1 MEDSMKLGFLSKIFE
16 GALSIEKTYNACDKA
31 INQLRQHNENIKQME
46 ENGED
51 VNSLSAAEKSAL
63 DEVVNNAITK
73 ATQLLN
79 KESERNWPGVF
90 REMHRNLG
98 TIYLEQHEYD
108 KAREK
113 CEQLKNYGEVGRLDA
128 EDLLQR
134 VEDRETGKT
143 DEATESADSDI
154 PATER

>member
-1 MEDSMKLGFLSKIFE
+1 MKLGFLSKIFE

-31 INQLRQHNENIKQME
+31 INQLREHNEKIKQME

-51 VNSLSAAEKSAL
+51 APSLSEAEKSAL

-73 ATQLLN
+73 ATQLLS

-98 TIYLEQHEYD
+98 TIYLEQHEYE

-113 CEQLKNYGEVGRLDA
+113 CELLKNYGEVGRLDA

-134 VEDRETGKT
+134 VEDRESGKT
-143 DEATESADSDI
+143 DAEGADAQSDI
-154 PATER
+154 PVTER

>member
-1 MEDSMKLGFLSKIFE
+1 MKLGFLSKIFE
-16 GALSIEKTYNACDKA
+16 GALSIEKTYNDCDKA
-31 INQLRQHNENIKQME
+31 INQLRENNEKIKQME

-51 VNSLSAAEKSAL
+51 VNSLPETEKSAL
-63 DEVVNNAITK
+63 DEVVNNAIAK
-73 ATQLLN
+73 ATQLLS
-79 KESERNWPGVF
+79 KESARNWPGVF

-113 CEQLKNYGEVGRLDA
+113 CEQLKKYGEVGRLDA

-134 VEDRETGKT
+134 VQDGEAGKT
-143 DEATESADSDI
+143 DTAGDTAESGI

>member
-1 MEDSMKLGFLSKIFE
+1 MKLGFLSKIFE
-16 GALSIEKTYNACDKA
+16 GALSIEKTYNECDKA
-31 INQLRQHNENIKQME
+31 INQLRQHNDKIKQME

-51 VNSLSAAEKSAL
+51 VNSLPEAEKSAL
-63 DEVVNNAITK
+63 DEVVNNAIAK
-73 ATQLLN
+73 ATQLLS

-113 CEQLKNYGEVGRLDA
+113 CEQLKKYGEVGRLDA

-134 VEDRETGKT
+134 VEDSESGKI
-143 DEATESADSDI
+143 DSASQTAGSDV

>member
-1 MEDSMKLGFLSKIFE
+1 MKLGFLSKIFE
-16 GALSIEKTYNACDKA
+16 GALSIEKTYNDCDKA
-31 INQLRQHNENIKQME
+31 INQLREHNEKIQQME

-51 VNSLSAAEKSAL
+51 VNSLPEAEKSAL
-63 DEVVNNAITK
+63 DEVVNNAIAK
-73 ATQLLN
+73 ATQLLS
-79 KESERNWPGVF
+79 KESARNWPGVF

-113 CEQLKNYGEVGRLDA
+113 CEQLKKYGEVGRLDA

-134 VEDRETGKT
+134 VQDIEAGKT
-143 DEATESADSDI
+143 DTAGDTAESDI

>member
-1 MEDSMKLGFLSKIFE
+1 MKLGFLSKIFE
-16 GALSIEKTYNACDKA
+16 GALSIEKTYNDCDKA
-31 INQLRQHNENIKQME
+31 INQLREHNEKIQQME

-51 VNSLSAAEKSAL
+51 VNSLPEAEKSAL
-63 DEVVNNAITK
+63 DEVVNNAIAK
-73 ATQLLN
+73 ATQLLS
-79 KESERNWPGVF
+79 KESARNWPGVF

-113 CEQLKNYGEVGRLDA
+113 CEQLKKYGEVGRLDA
-128 EDLLQR
+128 EELMER
-134 VEDRETGKT
+134 VQDGEAGKT
-143 DEATESADSDI
+143 DTAGDTAESDI

>member
-1 MEDSMKLGFLSKIFE
+1 MKLGFLSKIFE

-51 VNSLSAAEKSAL
+51 VNSLPAAEKSAL

-143 DEATESADSDI
+143 NEATESAESDI

>member
-1 MEDSMKLGFLSKIFE
+1 MKLGFLSKIFE
-16 GALSIEKTYNACDKA
+16 GALSIEKTYNDCDKA
-31 INQLRQHNENIKQME
+31 INQLREHNKKIQQME

-51 VNSLSAAEKSAL
+51 VNSLPEAEKSAL
-63 DEVVNNAITK
+63 DEVVNNAIAK
-73 ATQLLN
+73 ATQLLS
-79 KESERNWPGVF
+79 KESARNWPGVF

-113 CEQLKNYGEVGRLDA
+113 CEQLKKYGEVGRLDA

-134 VEDRETGKT
+134 VQDGEAGKT
-143 DEATESADSDI
+143 DTAGDTAESDI

>member
-1 MEDSMKLGFLSKIFE
+1 MKLGFLSKIFE

-51 VNSLSAAEKSAL
+51 VNSLPAAEKSAL

-143 DEATESADSDI
+143 DEATESAESDI

>member
-1 MEDSMKLGFLSKIFE
+1 MKLGFLSKIFE

-51 VNSLSAAEKSAL
+51 INSLPAAEKSAL

-113 CEQLKNYGEVGRLDA
+113 CDQLKNYGEVGRLDA

-143 DEATESADSDI
+143 DEATESAESDI

>member
-1 MEDSMKLGFLSKIFE
+1 MKLGFLSKIFE
-16 GALSIEKTYNACDKA
+16 GALSIEKTYNVCDKA
-31 INQLRQHNENIKQME
+31 INQLRQHNEKIKQME
-46 ENGED
+46 DNGED
-51 VNSLSAAEKSAL
+51 VNSVPEAERSAL
-63 DEVVNNAITK
+63 DEVVNEAIAK
-73 ATQLLN
+73 ATQLLG
-79 KESERNWPGVF
+79 KESDRNWPGVF

-113 CEQLKNYGEVGRLDA
+113 CEQLKKYGEVGRLDA

-134 VEDRETGKT
+134 VEERESGKT
-143 DEATESADSDI
+143 DAAGETAHSDI

>member
-1 MEDSMKLGFLSKIFE
+1 MKLGFLSKLFE
-16 GALSIEKTYNACDKA
+16 GALSIEKTYNDCDKA
-31 INQLRQHNENIKQME
+31 INQLRQHNEKIKQMS

-51 VNSLSAAEKSAL
+51 VSSVPEAEKTAL

-73 ATQLLN
+73 ATRLLS

-98 TIYLEQHEYD
+98 TIYFEQQEYD
-108 KAREK
+108 KVQEK
-113 CEQLKNYGEVGRLDA
+113 CEQLKKYGEVGRQDA

-134 VEDRETGKT
+134 IQDQEAGETDT
-143 DEATESADSDI
+143 AENTAESNT

>member
-1 MEDSMKLGFLSKIFE
+1 MKLGFLSKIFE
-16 GALSIEKTYNACDKA
+16 GALSIEKTYNECDKA
-31 INQLRQHNENIKQME
+31 INQLRQHNEKIKQME

-51 VNSLSAAEKSAL
+51 VNSLPEAEKSAL

-73 ATQLLN
+73 ATQLLS

-113 CEQLKNYGEVGRLDA
+113 CEQLKKYGEVGRLDA

-134 VEDRETGKT
+134 VEDSESGKT
-143 DEATESADSDI
+143 DSASQTAASDV

>member
-1 MEDSMKLGFLSKIFE
+1 MKLGFLSKIFE

>member
-1 MEDSMKLGFLSKIFE
+1 MKLGFLSKIFE
-16 GALSIEKTYNACDKA
+16 GALSIEKTYNDCDKA
-31 INQLRQHNENIKQME
+31 INQLREHNEKIQQME

-51 VNSLSAAEKSAL
+51 VNSLPEAEKSAL
-63 DEVVNNAITK
+63 DEVVNNAIAK
-73 ATQLLN
+73 ATQLLS
-79 KESERNWPGVF
+79 KESARNWPGVF

-113 CEQLKNYGEVGRLDA
+113 CEQLKKYGEVGRLDA
-128 EDLLQR
+128 EDMLQR
-134 VEDRETGKT
+134 VQDGEAGKT
-143 DEATESADSDI
+143 DTAGDTAESDI

>member
-1 MEDSMKLGFLSKIFE
+1 MKLGFLSKLFE

-31 INQLRQHNENIKQME
+31 INQLRERNEKIKQME

-51 VNSLSAAEKSAL
+51 ANSLPEAEKSAL
-63 DEVVNNAITK
+63 DEVVNNAIAK
-73 ATQLLN
+73 ATQLLS

-113 CEQLKNYGEVGRLDA
+113 CELLKNYGEVGRLDS

-134 VEDRETGKT
+134 VEDRELGKT
-143 DEATESADSDI
+143 DASGAVAQSDI

>member
-1 MEDSMKLGFLSKIFE
+1 MKLGFLSKIFE
-16 GALSIEKTYNACDKA
+16 GTLSIEKTYNDCDKA
-31 INQLRQHNENIKQME
+31 INQLRERNKKIKQME

-51 VNSLSAAEKSAL
+51 VNSLPEAEKSAL
-63 DEVVNNAITK
+63 DEVVNNAIAK
-73 ATQLLN
+73 ATQLLS

-113 CEQLKNYGEVGRLDA
+113 CEQLKKYGEVGRLDA

-134 VEDRETGKT
+134 VQDSETGKT
-143 DEATESADSDI
+143 NETDESAELDI

>member
-1 MEDSMKLGFLSKIFE
+1 MKLGFLSKIFE
-16 GALSIEKTYNACDKA
+16 GALSIEKTYNDCDKA
-31 INQLRQHNENIKQME
+31 INQLREHNEKIQQME

-51 VNSLSAAEKSAL
+51 VNSLPEAEKSAL
-63 DEVVNNAITK
+63 DEVVNNAIAK
-73 ATQLLN
+73 ATQLLS
-79 KESERNWPGVF
+79 KESARNWPGVF
-90 REMHRNLG
+90 REMHKNLG

-113 CEQLKNYGEVGRLDA
+113 CEQLKKYGEVGRLDA

-134 VEDRETGKT
+134 VQDGEAGKT
-143 DEATESADSDI
+143 DTAGDTAESDI

>member
-1 MEDSMKLGFLSKIFE
+1 MKLGFLSKIFE
-16 GALSIEKTYNACDKA
+16 GALSIEKTYNDCDKA
-31 INQLRQHNENIKQME
+31 INQLREHNEKIQQME

-51 VNSLSAAEKSAL
+51 VNSLSEAEKSAL
-63 DEVVNNAITK
+63 DEVVNNAIAK
-73 ATQLLN
+73 ATQLLG
-79 KESERNWPGVF
+79 KESARNWPGVF
-90 REMHRNLG
+90 REMHKNLG

-113 CEQLKNYGEVGRLDA
+113 CEQLKKYGEVGRLDA

-134 VEDRETGKT
+134 VQDGEAGKT
-143 DEATESADSDI
+143 DTAGDTAESGI

>member
-1 MEDSMKLGFLSKIFE
+1 MKLGFLSKFFE
-16 GALSIEKTYNACDKA
+16 GALSIEKTYNQCDKA
-31 INQLRQHNENIKQME
+31 INQLRQHNEKIKQME

-51 VNSLSAAEKSAL
+51 VNSLPETEKSAL
-63 DEVVNNAITK
+63 DEVVNNAIAK
-73 ATQLLN
+73 ATLLLS

-113 CEQLKNYGEVGRLDA
+113 CEQLKKYGEVGRIDA

-134 VEDRETGKT
+134 VEDSESGKT
-143 DEATESADSDI
+143 DTGGDAAESNA

>member
-1 MEDSMKLGFLSKIFE
+1 MKLGFLSKIFE
-16 GALSIEKTYNACDKA
+16 GALSIEKTYNDCDKA
-31 INQLRQHNENIKQME
+31 INQLREHNEKIQQME

-51 VNSLSAAEKSAL
+51 VNSLSEAEKSAL
-63 DEVVNNAITK
+63 DEVVNNAIAK
-73 ATQLLN
+73 ATQLLG
-79 KESERNWPGVF
+79 KESARNWPGVF
-90 REMHRNLG
+90 REMHKNLG

-113 CEQLKNYGEVGRLDA
+113 CEQLKKYGEVGRLDA

-134 VEDRETGKT
+134 VQDIEAGKT
-143 DEATESADSDI
+143 DTAGDTAESDI

>member
-1 MEDSMKLGFLSKIFE
+1 MKLGFLSKIFE
-16 GALSIEKTYNACDKA
+16 GALSIEKTYNDCDKA
-31 INQLRQHNENIKQME
+31 INQLREHNEKVQQME

-51 VNSLSAAEKSAL
+51 VNSLPEAEKSAL
-63 DEVVNNAITK
+63 DEVVNNAIAK
-73 ATQLLN
+73 ATQLLS
-79 KESERNWPGVF
+79 KESARNWPGVF

-113 CEQLKNYGEVGRLDA
+113 CEQLKKYGEVGRLDA
-128 EDLLQR
+128 EELMQR
-134 VEDRETGKT
+134 VQDIEAGKT
-143 DEATESADSDI
+143 DTAGDTAESDI

>member
-1 MEDSMKLGFLSKIFE
+1 MKLGFLSKIFE

-31 INQLRQHNENIKQME
+31 INQLRERNEKIKQME

-51 VNSLSAAEKSAL
+51 TNNLPEAEKSAL
-63 DEVVNNAITK
+63 DEVVNNAIAK
-73 ATQLLN
+73 ATLLLS

-113 CEQLKNYGEVGRLDA
+113 CELLKKYGEVGRLDS

-134 VEDRETGKT
+134 VEDRESGKS
-143 DEATESADSDI
+143 DASGGGAQSDI

>member
-1 MEDSMKLGFLSKIFE
+1 MKLGFLSKIFE
-16 GALSIEKTYNACDKA
+16 GALSIEKTYNDCDKA
-31 INQLRQHNENIKQME
+31 INQLREHNEKIQQME

-51 VNSLSAAEKSAL
+51 VNSLPEAEKSAL
-63 DEVVNNAITK
+63 DEVVNNAIAK
-73 ATQLLN
+73 ATQLLG
-79 KESERNWPGVF
+79 KESARNWPGVF
-90 REMHRNLG
+90 REMHKNLG

-113 CEQLKNYGEVGRLDA
+113 CEQLKKYGEVGRLDA

-134 VEDRETGKT
+134 VQDGEAGKT
-143 DEATESADSDI
+143 DTAGDTAESDI

>member
-1 MEDSMKLGFLSKIFE
+1 MKLGFLSKIFE
-16 GALSIEKTYNACDKA
+16 GALSIEKTYNVCDKA
-31 INQLRQHNENIKQME
+31 INQLRQHNEKIKQME

-51 VNSLSAAEKSAL
+51 VNSLPAAEKSAL

-73 ATQLLN
+73 ATQLLS

-134 VEDRETGKT
+134 VEDSETGKT
-143 DEATESADSDI
+143 EEATESAESDI

>member
-1 MEDSMKLGFLSKIFE
+1 MKLGFLSKIFE
-16 GALSIEKTYNACDKA
+16 GALSIEKTYNDCDKA
-31 INQLRQHNENIKQME
+31 INQLREHNEKIQQME

-51 VNSLSAAEKSAL
+51 VNSLPETEKSAL
-63 DEVVNNAITK
+63 DEVVNNAIAK
-73 ATQLLN
+73 ATQLLS
-79 KESERNWPGVF
+79 KESARNWPGVF

-113 CEQLKNYGEVGRLDA
+113 CEQLKKYGEVGRLDA

-134 VEDRETGKT
+134 VQDIEAGKT
-143 DEATESADSDI
+143 DTAGDTAESDI